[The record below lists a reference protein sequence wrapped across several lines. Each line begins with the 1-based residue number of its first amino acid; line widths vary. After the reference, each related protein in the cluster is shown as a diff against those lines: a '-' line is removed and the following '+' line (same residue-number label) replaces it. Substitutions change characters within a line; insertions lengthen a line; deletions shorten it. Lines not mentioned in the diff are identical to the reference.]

1 MDEHLLE
8 VYLINTARHTEETPV
23 AEWVSLPTDAETMKA
38 VFERLGVD
46 GSDTEQY
53 QVSAFH
59 SSLDGWSEALKPGES
74 LDDLNYLAALL
85 TQRSNEERD
94 KFAAA
99 AQYGDHAASAA
110 DLINLTHNLDCYWL
124 YPTVHNS
131 DDYGHYLIDDL
142 DELELPDAAK
152 RFFDYKSYG
161 REGVKEDRGIFTDYG
176 YVYNNGNDYAE
187 WYKASQVPQE
197 YCLTAQPS
205 PQRDMDELPQGA
217 ALPAEP
223 IPVRPLVLNATDTQ
237 GRIKE
242 ITEHLEQG
250 VQEVF
255 ESERYRDY
263 LKAMSRFHNYSLNN
277 TLLIVMQKPDAS
289 LVAGY
294 GKWRDEFERHVKSGE
309 KGIKILAP
317 APYKIKKDVA
327 KTDPDTGQPVIGAD
341 GKPVTEQREVTIPA
355 FKVVSVFDVSQTEG
369 KELPDIAVDALTGN
383 VEQYEDF
390 WRALKL
396 TSPVPVTLEKIDGSA
411 HGYYDL
417 AEKRIAIV
425 DGMSELQTIKTA
437 IHEIAHAKLHDI
449 DLNAPEQAER
459 PDRSTRE
466 VQAESVAYTVCQHF
480 GLDTSDYSFGYVA
493 GWSSGR
499 DIKELKAS
507 LETIRTAASELIS
520 EIEGHFAELQA
531 QHTAEQEQAAAQDIP
546 ENTFSIYQ
554 LKEGDAT
561 RDLRFEPLEQVTA
574 AGLRVDRENYELVY
588 TAPLSDTDTLEDIF
602 IRFNMD
608 RPQDFTGHSLSM
620 SDVIV
625 LHRGEQETAHY
636 LDRGGYTEV
645 PEFLQ
650 PEQTAQQE
658 AQADAPPAERPLTEL
673 QKQAV
678 EIAKQYETL
687 SMQEKIGVI
696 AQAFGCTSGT
706 IETSP
711 CTGKW
716 RGTSDISIRFDNGS
730 SLFLG
735 NHMTRKAKTKKVQ
748 QELVDSALVRYNPEI
763 IRVAKETAYTALK
776 ERELQDN
783 AIAGEKGLKPY
794 TLLNVEF
801 NDGTDQQSSGYIGWY
816 YATLAVDGKI
826 CTHLETG
833 LNHDIASGSVSPTPT
848 RENYYAAGALKES
861 DVDYVF
867 NNVGFSS
874 ASDLYSLHLSDA
886 ARGRAELELAK
897 KLIDD
902 YCREEFHSGADFSDL
917 SAVGIGHTTVTDDE
931 IPIQAYANL
940 ADFRIEKYL
949 GDVLIESR
957 QYESLAALIQGELND
972 LEFGDLTYAS
982 DEQIAMFHAQEEVS
996 GKEATSLNPAVQPVV
1011 TILWSES
1018 DKLQEGEQLPLA
1030 RADAL
1035 FKALDDEK
1043 RSEREKPGYTGGWY
1057 DKTKFRIDCTFHGE
1071 RDSYE
1076 GRQDFGDGDGA
1087 LIDHIQA
1094 YHEYYAKDES
1104 WKNFVLHNEGAEAW
1118 EKDKAERATLL
1129 TEFVPYMR
1137 LHCNL
1142 SEQER
1147 TAADMLENGEN
1158 LTPEQTAYFHAV
1170 IAHVD
1175 ACREKLN
1182 AGDYHLPDP
1191 PQLSDFDKELQD
1203 YKAHVE
1209 SEIAQ
1214 EAEAAGMTV
1223 EEYAANG
1230 YEPQEQPA
1238 DVQEQPEKAP
1248 PADTAPEQT
1257 AVRYYTINEG
1267 AARRA
1272 NDANSYRDYAA
1283 GSATAEY
1290 RQMVDQAAA
1299 IAQRQ
1304 KERVDPMYHEKI
1316 DALLDTYARKLAEN
1330 LNDHYAIE
1338 ARVPSILV
1346 AGGSNF
1352 PVRKKEK
1359 QNAARD
1365 RNMQEWQDVQGI
1377 LDKIRSTGMGGI
1389 SMDDPQAAA
1398 KLEAK
1403 LVKLES
1409 AQETMKAVNAYFRK
1423 NKTLEGCPS
1432 LTPEQITKLQ
1442 QEMAQ
1447 SWHLDKSRPYPAYML
1462 SNNNA
1467 EIRRIRGRIEQ
1478 VRQHEDTNFAGW
1490 EFDGGRVEANKADNR
1505 LQVFFD
1511 GKPDEAARDELKA
1524 NGFRW
1529 APSVGAWQRQ
1539 LNKNAYYAAGYI
1551 SCIQPISGEK
1561 PIDVQRSA
1569 QQQESVAPNTHLTG
1583 ERVSTPRGSFHV
1595 ADMTREQ
1602 MEAAGYGYH
1611 HSTDDGKYLI
1621 MGNGTQAF
1629 AIAAEQRE
1637 QENYMRTAELSTEQ
1651 NYNMIDG
1658 QINNTPSVDE
1668 LEEKAKRGEVIS
1680 LSALA
1685 AAVKAEDGR
1694 TPQRDPDGKKPSI
1707 RAQLKADRAQS
1718 CKPQQREKEQEAKRS
1733 IRQALE
1739 ME

>member
-1 MDEHLLE
+1 M
-8 VYLINTARHTEETPV
+8 
-23 AEWVSLPTDAETMKA
+23 
-38 VFERLGVD
+38 
-46 GSDTEQY
+46 
-53 QVSAFH
+53 
-59 SSLDGWSEALKPGES
+59 
-74 LDDLNYLAALL
+74 
-85 TQRSNEERD
+85 
-94 KFAAA
+94 
-99 AQYGDHAASAA
+99 
-110 DLINLTHNLDCYWL
+110 
-124 YPTVHNS
+124 
-131 DDYGHYLIDDL
+131 
-142 DELELPDAAK
+142 
-152 RFFDYKSYG
+152 
-161 REGVKEDRGIFTDYG
+161 
-176 YVYNNGNDYAE
+176 
-187 WYKASQVPQE
+187 
-197 YCLTAQPS
+197 
-205 PQRDMDELPQGA
+205 
-217 ALPAEP
+217 
-223 IPVRPLVLNATDTQ
+223 
-237 GRIKE
+237 
-242 ITEHLEQG
+242 
-250 VQEVF
+250 
-255 ESERYRDY
+255 
-263 LKAMSRFHNYSLNN
+263 
-277 TLLIVMQKPDAS
+277 
-289 LVAGY
+289 
-294 GKWRDEFERHVKSGE
+294 
-309 KGIKILAP
+309 
-317 APYKIKKDVA
+317 
-327 KTDPDTGQPVIGAD
+327 
-341 GKPVTEQREVTIPA
+341 
-355 FKVVSVFDVSQTEG
+355 
-369 KELPDIAVDALTGN
+369 
-383 VEQYEDF
+383 
-390 WRALKL
+390 
-396 TSPVPVTLEKIDGSA
+396 
-411 HGYYDL
+411 
-417 AEKRIAIV
+417 
-425 DGMSELQTIKTA
+425 
-437 IHEIAHAKLHDI
+437 
-449 DLNAPEQAER
+449 
-459 PDRSTRE
+459 
-466 VQAESVAYTVCQHF
+466 
-480 GLDTSDYSFGYVA
+480 
-493 GWSSGR
+493 
-499 DIKELKAS
+499 
-507 LETIRTAASELIS
+507 
-520 EIEGHFAELQA
+520 
-531 QHTAEQEQAAAQDIP
+531 
-546 ENTFSIYQ
+546 
-554 LKEGDAT
+554 
-561 RDLRFEPLEQVTA
+561 
-574 AGLRVDRENYELVY
+574 
-588 TAPLSDTDTLEDIF
+588 
-602 IRFNMD
+602 
-608 RPQDFTGHSLSM
+608 
-620 SDVIV
+620 
-625 LHRGEQETAHY
+625 
-636 LDRGGYTEV
+636 
-645 PEFLQ
+645 
-650 PEQTAQQE
+650 
-658 AQADAPPAERPLTEL
+658 
-673 QKQAV
+673 
-678 EIAKQYETL
+678 
-687 SMQEKIGVI
+687 
-696 AQAFGCTSGT
+696 
-706 IETSP
+706 
-711 CTGKW
+711 
-716 RGTSDISIRFDNGS
+716 
-730 SLFLG
+730 
-735 NHMTRKAKTKKVQ
+735 
-748 QELVDSALVRYNPEI
+748 
-763 IRVAKETAYTALK
+763 
-776 ERELQDN
+776 
-783 AIAGEKGLKPY
+783 
-794 TLLNVEF
+794 
-801 NDGTDQQSSGYIGWY
+801 
-816 YATLAVDGKI
+816 
-826 CTHLETG
+826 
-833 LNHDIASGSVSPTPT
+833 
-848 RENYYAAGALKES
+848 
-861 DVDYVF
+861 DYVF

-874 ASDLYSLHLSDA
+874 VSGLYSLHLSDA
-886 ARGRAELELAK
+886 ARERAELELAK

-931 IPIQAYANL
+931 VPIQAYANL

-1035 FKALDDEK
+1035 FKALDEEK

-1170 IAHVD
+1170 LAHVD

-1569 QQQESVAPNTHLTG
+1569 QQQESAAPDAHLTG
-1583 ERVSTPRGSFHV
+1583 ERISTPRGSFHV
-1595 ADMTREQ
+1595 ADMNREQ

-1685 AAVKAEDGR
+1685 AAVKAEDSR

-1707 RAQLKADRAQS
+1707 RAQLKADRVQS
-1718 CKPQQREKEQEAKRS
+1718 GKPQQREKEQETKRS

>member
-85 TQRSNEERD
+85 TQRSDEERD

-161 REGVKEDRGIFTDYG
+161 REAVKEDRGIFTDYG

-187 WYKASQVPQE
+187 WYKANQVPQE
-197 YCLTAQPS
+197 YRLTAQPG

-223 IPVRPLVLNATDTQ
+223 IPVRPLVLTATDTQ

-255 ESERYRDY
+255 ESERYQDY

-289 LVAGY
+289 LIAGY

-309 KGIKILAP
+309 KSIKILAP
-317 APYKIKKDVA
+317 APYKIKKDVV

-341 GKPVTEQREVTIPA
+341 GKPVTEQQEVTIPA

-417 AEKRIAIV
+417 AEKRIAID

-437 IHEIAHAKLHDI
+437 IHEMAHAKLHDI

-507 LETIRTAASELIS
+507 LETIRTAASDLIS

-531 QHTAEQEQAAAQDIP
+531 QHTAEQEQAAAQDVP

-554 LKEGDAT
+554 LKDGDAT
-561 RDLRFEPLEQVTA
+561 RDLRFEPLEQVKA
-574 AGLRVDRENYELVY
+574 AGLRIDRENYELVY

-602 IRFNMD
+602 VRFNID

-650 PEQTAQQE
+650 PEQA
-658 AQADAPPAERPLTEL
+658 A
-673 QKQAV
+673 
-678 EIAKQYETL
+678 
-687 SMQEKIGVI
+687 
-696 AQAFGCTSGT
+696 
-706 IETSP
+706 
-711 CTGKW
+711 
-716 RGTSDISIRFDNGS
+716 
-730 SLFLG
+730 
-735 NHMTRKAKTKKVQ
+735 Q

-874 ASDLYSLHLSDA
+874 ASGLYSLHLSDA

-982 DEQIAMFHAQEEVS
+982 DEQIAMFHAQEEAS
-996 GKEATSLNPAVQPVV
+996 GKEAPSLDPAVQPVV

-1018 DKLQEGEQLPLA
+1018 EKLQEGEQLPLA

-1094 YHEYYAKDES
+1094 YHEYYAKDEN
-1104 WKNFVLHNEGAEAW
+1104 WKNFVLHNEGTEAW
-1118 EKDKAERATLL
+1118 EKDKAKRETLL

-1147 TAADMLENGEN
+1147 TAADMLENGEA

-1170 IAHVD
+1170 LAHVD

-1230 YEPQEQPA
+1230 YEPQEQPT
-1238 DVQEQPEKAP
+1238 DVQEQPEETP
-1248 PADTAPEQT
+1248 SADTVPEQT

-1467 EIRRIRGRIEQ
+1467 EIRRIRGRVEQ

-1505 LQVFFD
+1505 LQVFF
-1511 GKPDEAARDELKA
+1511 GSKPDEAARDELKA

-1561 PIDVQRSA
+1561 PIDVQRST
-1569 QQQESVAPNTHLTG
+1569 QQQESAAPDTHLTG
-1583 ERVSTPRGSFHV
+1583 DRVSTPRGSFHV
-1595 ADMTREQ
+1595 ANMTREQ